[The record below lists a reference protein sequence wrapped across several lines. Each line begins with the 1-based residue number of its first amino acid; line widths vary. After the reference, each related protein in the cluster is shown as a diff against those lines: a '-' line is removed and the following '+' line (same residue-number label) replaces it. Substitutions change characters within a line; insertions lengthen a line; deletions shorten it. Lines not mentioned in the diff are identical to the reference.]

1 MKKRRFL
8 LQILALMLCA
18 VLLLPLTAWADGESE
33 EEIEED
39 QTGFALI
46 DPEALQKLVEDYLKS
61 KSYRTD
67 HVSIG
72 YCYLDT
78 GDTWY
83 YNGDVWR
90 YSATM
95 YRLPLMMIYAEKEY
109 NGELTAD
116 SDLKGVTLQQAEENI
131 LVYGSNDHTHK
142 LMDLLGSEK
151 EVRKLYQAYSDLP
164 EEYYDP
170 DFYDYSYFTANF
182 TTDLTK
188 TLYRESERFPR
199 IIELLKRSD
208 AGKYFDRTLG
218 SDYEVAQKSGV
229 FTDRRGVQ
237 YNNDTGII
245 YTEHPFVLTVMLQD
259 LGTDDS
265 ICRDLAVLFKDY
277 TLSLDEAYDDLQ
289 EKLQQ
294 IHAAETEAPETEA
307 PETEAPEAVAPAVAT
322 PAESEPPAE
331 TAPEGP
337 QTAEQP
343 GEEQETNPKSTAA
356 PYLRLGVIL
365 IAAALFVILLLGQI
379 VHLILRGKARREDD
393 RD

>member
-8 LQILALMLCA
+8 FQILALMLCA
-18 VLLLPLTAWADGESE
+18 VMLLPVTAWADGENEAEAE
-33 EEIEED
+33 EER
-39 QTGFALI
+39 QTGFAII
-46 DPEALQKLVEDYLKS
+46 DPDALQKLVEDYLES
-61 KSYRTD
+61 KNYRKD
-67 HVSIG
+67 RVSIG

-90 YSATM
+90 YSAAM
-95 YRLPLMMIYAEKEY
+95 YRLPLTMIFAEKEY

-116 SDLKGVTLQQAEENI
+116 SDLKGVKLSQAEENI

-142 LMDLLGSEK
+142 LMDILGSEK
-151 EVRKLYQAYSDLP
+151 DVRKLYQAYSDLP

-182 TTDLTK
+182 TTDVIK
-188 TLYRESERFPR
+188 TLYQESERFPN

-208 AGKYFDRTLG
+208 DNKYFDRAMG
-218 SDYEVAQKSGV
+218 GDYEVAQKTGV

-259 LGTDDS
+259 LGTDDT
-265 ICRDLAVLFKDY
+265 ICRELAVLFKDY
-277 TLSLDEAYDDLQ
+277 TLSLDDAYAVWE
-289 EKLQQ
+289 EKLNQ
-294 IHAAETEAPETEA
+294 IEAPVTEAPETEA
-307 PETEAPEAVAPAVAT
+307 PETEAPEAEAPAIT
-322 PAESEPPAE
+322 EPTVTEAPAE
-331 TAPEGP
+331 TETEEPQATEAPAKEK
-337 QTAEQP
+337 
-343 GEEQETNPKSTAA
+343 ETKSTAA

-379 VHLILRGKARREDD
+379 VQLILRGKGRREDD
-393 RD
+393 QD